1 MIKGKKYQSYCM
13 KKPQKLSISV
23 QITLRKVT
31 IRIFIS
37 KKETESNSKIDR
49 FLLYKQL
56 VFRVIG
62 EKE

>member
-1 MIKGKKYQSYCM
+1 M